1 MGTIDLE
8 KDTHGIAL
16 KIENLMSKYVNSE
29 KLCGRGGVLNAD
41 FIEANPYYAIMC
53 SLFYVAGNDPDRCD
67 DYINDFMEVFS
78 FDHYS
83 KMAIADI
90 LNANGAT
97 QNYEVTEYVGCKD
110 GKDVISD
117 MISFIKNRFDK

>member
-41 FIEANPYYAIMC
+41 FIEHYPYLAIMC
-53 SLFYVAGNDPDRCD
+53 SLFYVAGNDPYRCD
-67 DYINDFMEVFS
+67 DYIYEFMETVPI
-78 FDHYS
+78 DQYS
-83 KMAIADI
+83 KMTLVEMIKTKGTTQYFDDTKYAD
-90 LNANGAT
+90 
-97 QNYEVTEYVGCKD
+97 CKD
-110 GKDVISD
+110 GKEVILD
-117 MISFIKNRFDK
+117 MESFIRDRFDK

>member
-8 KDTHGIAL
+8 KNTHGIAL

-41 FIEANPYYAIMC
+41 FIERNPYFAIMC

-67 DYINDFMEVFS
+67 DYINDFMETVPI
-78 FDHYS
+78 DQYS
-83 KMAIADI
+83 KMTLVEMIKTK
-90 LNANGAT
+90 GTT
-97 QNYEVTEYVGCKD
+97 QNYEGTEYVGCKD
-110 GKDVISD
+110 GKEVILD
-117 MISFIKNRFDK
+117 MESFIRDRFDK

>member
-41 FIEANPYYAIMC
+41 FIERNPYFAIMC
-53 SLFYVAGNDPDRCD
+53 SLFYVAGNDPYRCD
-67 DYINDFMEVFS
+67 DYIYEFMEVFS

-90 LNANGAT
+90 LNAKGTT
-97 QNYEVTEYVGCKD
+97 QYFDDTKYADCKD
-110 GKDVISD
+110 GKEVILD
-117 MISFIKNRFDK
+117 MESFIRDRFDK

>member
-1 MGTIDLE
+1 MGIIDLE
-8 KDTHGIAL
+8 KNTHGIAL
-16 KIENLMSKYVNSE
+16 TIENLMSKYVNSE
-29 KLCGRGGVLNAD
+29 KLCGRGGVLDAD
-41 FIEANPYYAIMC
+41 FIENNPYIAIMC

-67 DYINDFMEVFS
+67 DYINEFMETVPI
-78 FDHYS
+78 DHYS
-83 KMAIADI
+83 KMTMSEI

-97 QNYEVTEYVGCKD
+97 QKYGGTEYIGCKD

>member
-41 FIEANPYYAIMC
+41 FIERNPYFAIMC
-53 SLFYVAGNDPDRCD
+53 SLFYIAGNDTDRCD
-67 DYINDFMEVFS
+67 DYINEFLETIP

-83 KMAIADI
+83 KMTIADI

-97 QNYEVTEYVGCKD
+97 QNYGGTKYISCKD
-110 GKDVISD
+110 GKEVISD
-117 MISFIKNRFDK
+117 MESFIRDRFYR

>member
-1 MGTIDLE
+1 MGIIDLE

-41 FIEANPYYAIMC
+41 FIERNPYFAIMC

-90 LNANGAT
+90 LNVKGTT
-97 QNYEVTEYVGCKD
+97 QYFDDTKYADCKD
-110 GKDVISD
+110 GKEVILD
-117 MISFIKNRFDK
+117 MESFIRDRFDK

>member
-41 FIEANPYYAIMC
+41 FIERNPYFAIMC

-67 DYINDFMEVFS
+67 DYIYEFMETVPI
-78 FDHYS
+78 DQYS
-83 KMAIADI
+83 KMTLVEMIKTKGTTQYFDDTKYAD
-90 LNANGAT
+90 
-97 QNYEVTEYVGCKD
+97 CKD
-110 GKDVISD
+110 GKEVILD
-117 MISFIKNRFDK
+117 MESFIRDRFDK

>member
-1 MGTIDLE
+1 MGTIDFE

-16 KIENLMSKYVNSE
+16 NIENLMSKYVNSE

-41 FIEANPYYAIMC
+41 FIERNPYFAIMC

-97 QNYEVTEYVGCKD
+97 QTYEGTEYVGCKD
-110 GKDVISD
+110 GKEVISD
-117 MISFIKNRFDK
+117 MESFIRDRFDK